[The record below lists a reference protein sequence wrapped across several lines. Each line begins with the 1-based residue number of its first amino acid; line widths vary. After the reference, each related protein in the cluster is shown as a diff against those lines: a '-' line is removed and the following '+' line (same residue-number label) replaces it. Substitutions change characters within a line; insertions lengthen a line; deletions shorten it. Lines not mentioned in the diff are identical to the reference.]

1 MVGADWSRD
10 MGKSPWSRETLED
23 FERTLTRNEL
33 IREDSSQCEEIVT
46 LLKAE
51 REDPRSFDRYA
62 SDEKTLIVSLIDRF
76 EGFC

>member
-1 MVGADWSRD
+1 MVGADRSRD
-10 MGKSPWSRETLED
+10 MGKAPWSRDVLED

-33 IREDSSQCEEIVT
+33 IREDSSQCREIVT

-51 REDPRSFDRYA
+51 REDPHSFDRYA
-62 SDEKTLIVSLIDRF
+62 GDEKTLIVSLIDRF